1 MRRLALVIAAIALL
15 SAGLIAGSLF
25 RQRQAP
31 VPPPPTLAPVV
42 PRIGPGE
49 GVITFPEPVEGT
61 PEANPQLIV
70 VATVR
75 DAITREPVVASRVI
89 LDGRVIAEDVS
100 EFRFTLPGE
109 LLDYIFLEVQAPGYK
124 EWQLG
129 FRHQLKHSRIFPLTI
144 NLEPMPTRPLPGA

>member
-1 MRRLALVIAAIALL
+1 MRRLAMVIAAIALL
-15 SAGLIAGSLF
+15 SAGLIAGSLL

-49 GVITFPEPVEGT
+49 SVITFPEPVEGT
-61 PEANPQLIV
+61 PEANPRLIV

>member
-1 MRRLALVIAAIALL
+1 MAIATIALL
-15 SAGLIAGSLF
+15 SAGLIAGSLL

-31 VPPPPTLAPVV
+31 VPPPPTLAPAV

-49 GVITFPEPVEGT
+49 SVITFPEPVEGT
-61 PEANPQLIV
+61 PEANPRLI
-70 VATVR
+70 
-75 DAITREPVVASRVI
+75 
-89 LDGRVIAEDVS
+89 DVS

-129 FRHQLKHSRIFPLTI
+129 FRHQLKHSRVFPLTI
-144 NLEPMPTRPLPGA
+144 NLEPISPKSLPGT

>member
-1 MRRLALVIAAIALL
+1 MRRLAMAIAAVTLL
-15 SAGLIAGSLF
+15 SAGFVVGSFLG
-25 RQRQAP
+25 QRQAP
-31 VPPPPTLAPVV
+31 IPPPPTLALVV

-49 GVITFPEPVEGT
+49 SVITFPEPVEGT
-61 PEANPQLIV
+61 PEANPRLIV

-75 DAITREPVVASRVI
+75 DAITREPVVASQVI

-124 EWQLG
+124 AWQLG